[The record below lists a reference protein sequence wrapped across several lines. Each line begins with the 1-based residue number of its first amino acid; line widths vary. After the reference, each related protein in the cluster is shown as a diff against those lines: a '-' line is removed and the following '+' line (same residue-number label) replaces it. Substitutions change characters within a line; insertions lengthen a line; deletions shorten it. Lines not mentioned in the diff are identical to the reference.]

1 MMRDVTD
8 RDFDY
13 VVAQARMPVLVEFWK
28 PGCGS
33 CRALMRELEKLES
46 DVSGRV
52 LILKM
57 NVEENF
63 QIPAELDVS
72 SLPVL
77 ALYREGAF
85 ERFIGGLGTR
95 EEILTQL
102 SLGYKVLQ
110 VRPSFSMRRSAST
123 GPQDPAWYSGNHR
136 NPCLCHPSRILV
148 IQAQEASTASR
159 RMNREASPAMTSR
172 SNRS

>member
-77 ALYREGAF
+77 ALYREGEF

-95 EEILTQL
+95 EEILKQL
-102 SLGYKVLQ
+102 PL
-110 VRPSFSMRRSAST
+110 
-123 GPQDPAWYSGNHR
+123 
-136 NPCLCHPSRILV
+136 
-148 IQAQEASTASR
+148 E
-159 RMNREASPAMTSR
+159 
-172 SNRS
+172 

>member
-13 VVAQARMPVLVEFWK
+13 VVSQARMPVLVEFWK

-77 ALYREGAF
+77 ALYREGEF

-95 EEILTQL
+95 EEILKQL
-102 SLGYKVLQ
+102 WL
-110 VRPSFSMRRSAST
+110 
-123 GPQDPAWYSGNHR
+123 
-136 NPCLCHPSRILV
+136 
-148 IQAQEASTASR
+148 E
-159 RMNREASPAMTSR
+159 
-172 SNRS
+172 

>member
-8 RDFDY
+8 RDFDD

-33 CRALMRELEKLES
+33 CRALMRELEKLEP

-72 SLPVL
+72 ALPVL
-77 ALYREGAF
+77 ALYREGEF

-95 EEILTQL
+95 EEILKQL
-102 SLGYKVLQ
+102 RL
-110 VRPSFSMRRSAST
+110 
-123 GPQDPAWYSGNHR
+123 
-136 NPCLCHPSRILV
+136 
-148 IQAQEASTASR
+148 E
-159 RMNREASPAMTSR
+159 
-172 SNRS
+172 

>member
-13 VVAQARMPVLVEFWK
+13 VVSQARMPVLVEFWK

-33 CRALMRELEKLES
+33 CRALMCELEKLES

-52 LILKM
+52 LILRM

-63 QIPAELDVS
+63 QIPAELEVS

-77 ALYREGAF
+77 ALYREGEF

-95 EEILTQL
+95 EEILKQL
-102 SLGYKVLQ
+102 SL
-110 VRPSFSMRRSAST
+110 
-123 GPQDPAWYSGNHR
+123 
-136 NPCLCHPSRILV
+136 
-148 IQAQEASTASR
+148 E
-159 RMNREASPAMTSR
+159 
-172 SNRS
+172 

>member
-8 RDFDY
+8 REFDL
-13 VVAQARMPVLVEFWK
+13 VVEQALLPVLVEFWK

-33 CRALMRELEKLES
+33 CRTLMRELEKLES
-46 DVSGRV
+46 DVTGKV

-63 QIPAELDVS
+63 QIPAELEVC

-77 ALYREGAF
+77 ALYLQGKF

-95 EEILTQL
+95 EEILKQL
-102 SLGYKVLQ
+102 RL
-110 VRPSFSMRRSAST
+110 T
-123 GPQDPAWYSGNHR
+123 
-136 NPCLCHPSRILV
+136 
-148 IQAQEASTASR
+148 
-159 RMNREASPAMTSR
+159 
-172 SNRS
+172 